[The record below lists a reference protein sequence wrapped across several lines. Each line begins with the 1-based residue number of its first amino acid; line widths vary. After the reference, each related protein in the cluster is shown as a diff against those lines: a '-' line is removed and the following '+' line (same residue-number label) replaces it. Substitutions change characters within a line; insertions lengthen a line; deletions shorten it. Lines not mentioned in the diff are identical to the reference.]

1 MHRRFDQGNP
11 TRRAMGWSPF
21 RRGHVLDDPMPSPN
35 ARPRRGTKQAPAS
48 SIRASQPSPSRP
60 SAAARRRPRDDAGT
74 AEETTRDRETAPA
87 AAHRPSRRDLIID
100 AAIRVFAHKGFSET
114 SMQDI
119 ADEAGIVAK
128 AIYYHFAG
136 KERLFE
142 AALSRVMAANYAV
155 VADARPDEAPADA
168 ETFRKVVYASWAWA
182 NANPDMARVLF
193 LHMPSGATPEA
204 RELTREYQD
213 RHVRRA
219 YDYFDSGPIS
229 VKGRRGAAE
238 YAVRT
243 LAVRTVIGLAMTVH
257 PLQMEGVLPAASE
270 ARMRSAT
277 ADVCVNIFRN
287 L

>member
-1 MHRRFDQGNP
+1 VSEFDE
-11 TRRAMGWSPF
+11 
-21 RRGHVLDDPMPSPN
+21 PSADRDSVP
-35 ARPRRGTKQAPAS
+35 
-48 SIRASQPSPSRP
+48 
-60 SAAARRRPRDDAGT
+60 AAAR
-74 AEETTRDRETAPA
+74 
-87 AAHRPSRRDLIID
+87 RPSRRDLIID
-100 AAIRVFAHKGFSET
+100 AAIRVFAHRGFSET
-114 SMQDI
+114 SMQEI

-155 VADARPDEAPADA
+155 VARARPDEAQADA
-168 ETFRKVVYASWAWA
+168 ETFRRVVNASWAWA
-182 NANPDMARVLF
+182 NANPDMARLLF

-204 RELTREYQD
+204 RALTQEYQD

-219 YDYFDSGPIS
+219 YDYFDSGPIA

-257 PLQMEGVLPAASE
+257 PLQMEGMLPPAPE
-270 ARMRSAT
+270 ARIRAAT
-277 ADVCVNIFRN
+277 ADVCVNIFRS

>member
-1 MHRRFDQGNP
+1 MAD
-11 TRRAMGWSPF
+11 S
-21 RRGHVLDDPMPSPN
+21 DD
-35 ARPRRGTKQAPAS
+35 G
-48 SIRASQPSPSRP
+48 
-60 SAAARRRPRDDAGT
+60 SAAR
-74 AEETTRDRETAPA
+74 
-87 AAHRPSRRDLIID
+87 HRPSRRDLIID

-114 SMQDI
+114 RMQDI

-136 KERLFE
+136 KERVFE
-142 AALSRVMAANYAV
+142 AALSRVMAANYAII
-155 VADARPDEAPADA
+155 AAARPDGAQADA
-168 ETFRKVVYASWAWA
+168 EVFRKVINASWAWV
-182 NANPDMARVLF
+182 NANPDMARLLF

-204 RELTREYQD
+204 RALTREYQD

-229 VKGRRGAAE
+229 FKGRRGAAE

-243 LAVRTVIGLAMTVH
+243 LAVRTVIGLAMAVH

-270 ARMRSAT
+270 SRMRAAT
-277 ADVCVNIFRN
+277 ADVCVNIFRR

>member
-1 MHRRFDQGNP
+1 
-11 TRRAMGWSPF
+11 
-21 RRGHVLDDPMPSPN
+21 
-35 ARPRRGTKQAPAS
+35 
-48 SIRASQPSPSRP
+48 
-60 SAAARRRPRDDAGT
+60 
-74 AEETTRDRETAPA
+74 
-87 AAHRPSRRDLIID
+87 
-100 AAIRVFAHKGFSET
+100 
-114 SMQDI
+114 
-119 ADEAGIVAK
+119 
-128 AIYYHFAG
+128 
-136 KERLFE
+136 
-142 AALSRVMAANYAV
+142 V

-193 LHMPSGATPEA
+193 LHMPGGATPEA

-229 VKGRRGAAE
+229 GKGRRGAAE